1 MLIGFK
7 LERRLLKNLNTYKD
21 LGEKNAWRKYRE
33 DYNHFIGFVY
43 FRQSL
48 RYLTKKQGEKNGENS
63 TSC

>member
-7 LERRLLKNLNTYKD
+7 LERRLIKNLNTYKD
-21 LGEKNAWRKYRE
+21 LEEKNAWRKYRE
-33 DYNHFIGFVY
+33 DYKHFIGFVY

-48 RYLTKKQGEKNGENS
+48 RYLIKKQGEKNGKNS